1 MNHIGDSLD
10 RTSPARTVT
19 ETSLSEDYA
28 RTLSSE
34 NYKEKPCSKER
45 DRNLLRENYTNMDKK
60 TEE

>member
-1 MNHIGDSLD
+1 
-10 RTSPARTVT
+10 VT

-60 TEE
+60 RSRYSSP

>member
-1 MNHIGDSLD
+1 
-10 RTSPARTVT
+10 VT

-34 NYKEKPCSKER
+34 NYNKKPFSKER
-45 DRNLLRENYTNMDKK
+45 DRNLLGENYTNVDKK